1 MLPGDRIVYLHT
13 KVIKVIKVVIGDPG
27 LQPERTILAWGRTI
41 LLLGANILLLW
52 RVAVASKA
60 YISLIIFITILFF
73 LILVFL
79 YFSRRQQLIF
89 NERYKVVGLKDAFA
103 KIVFLV
109 VLGLSVSTLIVV
121 AVN

>member
-1 MLPGDRIVYLHT
+1 MLPGDRIVHLHT
-13 KVIKVIKVVIGDPG
+13 KVIKVAIGDPG

-52 RVAVASKA
+52 RVAVASKV
-60 YISLIIFITILFF
+60 YIFLIIFITILFF
-73 LILVFL
+73 LILVSL
-79 YFSRRQQLIF
+79 YFFRRQQLIF
-89 NERYKVVGLKDAFA
+89 NELYKVVGLKDAFA